1 MINVFYAE
9 YTLKQ
14 WNVNGFHKDAQG
26 PWCQALLTPQYVPST
41 TQTTWWES
49 SGNMDILYTVSP
61 PRWIEEDWKRIFYLP
76 FIKMNWTIAYKTL
89 LLLNGLQTY
98 YWFLYTFPHIGLFSY
113 HETSI
118 HVLDYYATHTCP
130 VFQLAA
136 NQFGEEYI
144 CFPSFENLAWISF
157 SSKGIMYAS
166 RRLMKRVIIF
176 NDFPI
181 LFTEAPLTCGCWLVV
196 LSK

>member
-1 MINVFYAE
+1 MDSIKTPKV
-9 YTLKQ
+9 L
-14 WNVNGFHKDAQG
+14 DAKLC
-26 PWCQALLTPQYVPST
+26 WLHNMYLLLLT

-49 SGNMDILYTVSP
+49 PGTVDILYTVSP

-89 LLLNGLQTY
+89 LLLNGLETH

-130 VFQLAA
+130 VYSACSKSIWWGIYLF
-136 NQFGEEYI
+136 
-144 CFPSFENLAWISF
+144 SFFWKL
-157 SSKGIMYAS
+157 G
-166 RRLMKRVIIF
+166 L
-176 NDFPI
+176 DFI
-181 LFTEAPLTCGCWLVV
+181 LFQRNNVCVQAFDEKSNYFQWLSHFVYRGSFDLWLLTCGLV
-196 LSK
+196 